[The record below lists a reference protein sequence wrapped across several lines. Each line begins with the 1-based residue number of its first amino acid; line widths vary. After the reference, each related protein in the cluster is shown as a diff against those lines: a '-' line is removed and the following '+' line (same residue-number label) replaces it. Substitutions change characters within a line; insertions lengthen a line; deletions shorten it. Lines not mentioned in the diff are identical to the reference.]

1 MYSVFLEY
9 FDYFLPNDAVMGA
22 WTEFKLESL
31 FINWAAVII
40 SNVSAYMT
48 VFINT
53 VYFHISKLLLLVVFL
68 RESNL

>member
-1 MYSVFLEY
+1 
-9 FDYFLPNDAVMGA
+9 MGA
-22 WTEFKLESL
+22 WTEFKFKGL
-31 FINWAAVII
+31 FVDGFTILV